1 MEFFF
6 FGNVILILN
15 VLQLSSVSSIRFCY
29 TQDRVPRVITIQLP
43 SNAVYNGFATNLD
56 PQYDYMRNHATKGV
70 IREKEME
77 IDCDLNVLSKYKYQ
91 IV

>member
-1 MEFFF
+1 MQFF
-6 FGNVILILN
+6 
-15 VLQLSSVSSIRFCY
+15 SVSSIRFCY

-56 PQYDYMRNHATKGV
+56 PQYDYVRNHATKGV